1 MKPSEL
7 PLLVKI
13 VLLAAPIP
21 IGLLLAF
28 SGFEISKI
36 NNKFIQGAF
45 ILVHVLV
52 MLSLLKFI
60 FGKSKK

>member
-13 VLLAAPIP
+13 ILLAAPIP

-28 SGFEISKI
+28 SEFTIS
-36 NNKFIQGAF
+36 NELIQGVF
-45 ILVHVLV
+45 ILGNFLFMLKLV
-52 MLSLLKFI
+52 
-60 FGKSKK
+60 FGRNEK

>member
-13 VLLAAPIP
+13 ILLAAPIP

-28 SGFEISKI
+28 SEFTIS
-36 NNKFIQGAF
+36 NEFIHGAF
-45 ILVHVLV
+45 ILVNVLF
-52 MLSLLKFI
+52 MLKFV
-60 FGKSKK
+60 FGRNER